1 MTYYDKVA
9 PGYNE
14 LHKDEQLAK
23 VRIVLKEINLSRDT
37 ILDVGCGTALYS
49 YLFRFYTG
57 IDSSQGMLDQANAK
71 VVFGEAENLPFED
84 KSFDIVI
91 SVTAIHNFKDPKK
104 AIQEMKRVARKKVII
119 TLLKKAKNFEEI
131 LNELKDFRQIDQEK
145 DLVLI
150 KG

>member
-1 MTYYDKVA
+1 MDYYSKLA

-23 VRIVLKEINLSRDT
+23 VRFVLKEIDLSRDT

-57 IDSSQGMLDQANAK
+57 IDNSQGMLDQSTAK
-71 VVFGEAENLPFED
+71 VIYGEAENLPFED
-84 KSFDIVI
+84 KSFDVVI
-91 SVTAIHNFKDPKK
+91 SITAIHNFNDPKK
-104 AIQEMKRVARKKVII
+104 AIKEMERVARKKVII
-119 TLLKKAKNFEEI
+119 TLLKKSKNFNEI
-131 LNELKDFRQIDQEK
+131 LNELKDYRQIDQEK
-145 DLVLI
+145 DLIFV